1 MRKRAEI
8 QSFPS
13 EKQYFDKRMSVLWQ
27 KSLPQCPFWYYNF
40 NVGYFIPKKEKFF
53 RRQQLDGRTHGA
65 QYRCY

>member
-13 EKQYFDKRMSVLWQ
+13 EKQYCDKRMSVLWQ

-40 NVGYFIPKKEKFF
+40 NVGYFIPKKEKEVF
-53 RRQQLDGRTHGA
+53 
-65 QYRCY
+65 